1 MNRVRARRSVLWP
14 GEDALAE
21 AKAAIASGDAVDI
34 VLPAS
39 EHHAL
44 CLWLSSDASGAL
56 EMEGGAELLAR
67 IAVMPGLADLSS
79 LVPPA
84 QRAGYRTEL
93 SGPPPVLS
101 LLPA

>member
-1 MNRVRARRSVLWP
+1 MNRIRVRRSVLWP
-14 GEDALAE
+14 GEDAFTE

-56 EMEGGAELLAR
+56 DIQGGAELLAR
-67 IAVMPGLADLSS
+67 IAAMPLLADLSS
-79 LVPPA
+79 LVPAA
-84 QRAGYRTEL
+84 QRAGYRAKL